1 MKIPRRT
8 FLQWAV
14 SIVAGA
20 LGLVGV
26 GCRSTRRR
34 RPSEPIPADVD
45 AILAAACARL
55 LPSDDG
61 PGAHEADCAE
71 YLRRALA
78 VPYLAEERPL
88 VIEGAR
94 SLDAA
99 ARRDFG
105 GGFAT
110 IAPDA
115 QDRVLLHVQGGGED
129 QGTFEGSRFVERL
142 LELTLEG
149 FLGDPRHGGNR
160 GEVGW
165 KFIGYT
171 PACARHDGR

>member
-8 FLQWAV
+8 FLQWAASV
-14 SIVAGA
+14 VLGT
-20 LGLVGV
+20 LGLVGI
-26 GCRSTRRR
+26 GCRSKPKRREA
-34 RPSEPIPADVD
+34 EPISSDVD
-45 AILAAACARL
+45 AILVAACARL

-61 PGAHEADCAE
+61 PGAREADCAE
-71 YLRRALA
+71 YVRRALA
-78 VPYLAEERPL
+78 VPYLAEERVL
-88 VIEGAR
+88 VLEGAR
-94 SLDAA
+94 RLDAV
-99 ARRDFG
+99 ARRDWAGPFV
-105 GGFAT
+105 T

-115 QDRVLLHVQGGGED
+115 QDRVLTHVQGGGED
-129 QGTFEGSRFVERL
+129 EGTFDGGLFLEDL

-171 PACARHDGR
+171 PGCARHDGR